1 MSKKVLTL
9 AILHNTE
16 RILLGM
22 KKRGFGTGRWNG
34 FGGKVQEGESI
45 EEAAL
50 REIRE
55 EAGILLTS
63 LNPRGK
69 ITFRFEGNPEALEVH
84 IFSAL
89 WHGGA
94 IESEEMKPQWFA
106 LHEIPY
112 ENMWPDDKL
121 WLPMLL
127 AGKNVVGEVFFKN
140 MNEILHHTI
149 VEL

>member
-1 MSKKVLTL
+1 MPKKVLTL
-9 AILHNTE
+9 TMLLNEE
-16 RILLGM
+16 RILLGL

-34 FGGKVQEGESI
+34 FGGKVSEGESI

-55 EAGILLTS
+55 ESGILLTS

-89 WHGGA
+89 WHGSA

-121 WLPMLL
+121 WLPLL
-127 AGKNVVGEVFFKN
+127 IAGKNIAGEVHFKDTDT
-140 MNEILHHTI
+140 ILGHTI
-149 VEL
+149 QEG